1 MCPASGGRVAVEQ
14 WPRDRPTDACRAE
27 AALAPTLGHLHLL
40 PSVQVWRSR
49 FPAGVGSLL
58 LGT

>member
-1 MCPASGGRVAVEQ
+1 MAKEHRL
-14 WPRDRPTDACRAE
+14 TDARGAE
-27 AALAPTLGHLHLL
+27 VALAPTLASVHLL